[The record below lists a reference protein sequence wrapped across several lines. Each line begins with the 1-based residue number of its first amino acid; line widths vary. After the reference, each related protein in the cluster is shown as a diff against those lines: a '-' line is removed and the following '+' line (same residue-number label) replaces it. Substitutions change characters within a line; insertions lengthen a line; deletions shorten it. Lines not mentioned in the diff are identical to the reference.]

1 MMKNN
6 SIEDNL
12 GENEDPIYPMKT
24 RKQPI
29 RSKCSFCLDSKPGE
43 TNRGRTISVRG
54 RSLLR
59 SSHGSNA

>member
-29 RSKCSFCLDSKPGE
+29 RSKCSFCLDSK
-43 TNRGRTISVRG
+43 
-54 RSLLR
+54 RSR
-59 SSHGSNA
+59 SREKPTEEEQSQ